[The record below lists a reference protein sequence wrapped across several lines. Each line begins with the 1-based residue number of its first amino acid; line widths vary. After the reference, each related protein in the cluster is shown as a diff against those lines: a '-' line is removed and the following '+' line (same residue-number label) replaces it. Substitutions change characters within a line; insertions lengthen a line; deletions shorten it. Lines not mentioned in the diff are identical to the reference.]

1 VAFVVDASLALTLL
15 FGEEATTAT
24 RAALRRL
31 DKEMGVVPG
40 LWSIEVVNTIGI
52 AERKGRITAGESEK
66 FLARWAGLN
75 LDVDSQA
82 PGRAFSHILPLC
94 RTYRLTS
101 YDAVYIELALRRGL
115 PLATLDQ
122 AMNAA
127 ARMLGNDTLH

>member
-1 VAFVVDASLALTLL
+1 MAFVVDASLALTLL

-31 DKEMGVVPG
+31 DKEIGVVPG
-40 LWSIEVVNTIGI
+40 LWSIEVVNTISI

-66 FLARWAGLN
+66 FLAQWAGLN
-75 LDVDSQA
+75 LDVDPQA

-94 RTYRLTS
+94 RTHRLTS

-122 AMNAA
+122 EMNAA
-127 ARMLGNDTLH
+127 ARTLGIETLL

>member
-1 VAFVVDASLALTLL
+1 MAFVVDASLALTLL

-127 ARMLGNDTLH
+127 ARMLGIETLL